1 LILFCCV
8 GYVGLTN
15 FMSGQFSERD
25 RRVVNKSARKAEL
38 ESMHKKVMS
47 ELSLDTKELALK
59 PIHRPPGA

>member
-1 LILFCCV
+1 
-8 GYVGLTN
+8 
-15 FMSGQFSERD
+15 MSGQFSERD